1 MKIDDLS
8 TKDFIL
14 QIIIDRDLISEMTRY
29 MFKDLS
35 NFDYVNRQ
43 RVEISTIVLLNL
55 CIAFF
60 EQEYADV
67 FL

>member
-14 QIIIDRDLISEMTRY
+14 QIILDRDLMSEMTRY

-35 NFDYVNRQ
+35 NFDYIDRQ
-43 RVEISTIVLLNL
+43 RVKISTIVFFSL
-55 CIAFF
+55 CIAFSK
-60 EQEYADV
+60 
-67 FL
+67 

>member
-14 QIIIDRDLISEMTRY
+14 QILIDRDLMSEITRY
-29 MFKDLS
+29 IFKDFN

-43 RVEISTIVLLNL
+43 RIEISIIVLLNFY
-55 CIAFF
+55 IAFF
-60 EQEYADV
+60 EQKYADV